1 MNWMDQA
8 RREAGEK
15 AAALGVPGPR
25 HPGWRLIDA
34 SALKQDSG
42 GAAAEVSIDG
52 YLLPG
57 SVRIVF
63 VNGRYVKSLSEP
75 GNDPNVRVSPLG
87 LEPDALHEHFGKS
100 LEAEYYAQ
108 WNAQQFEDCA
118 FVQVKGDAQQAIH
131 VLHVGT
137 HGTSHARCL
146 VVLEPHAQA
155 TLVEEYLGDG
165 FVNAVT
171 EVVLGESAR
180 LRHVRVQEDA
190 GLHVGNTDAKLGS
203 GAHYD
208 STMLSLAGK
217 LSRHYLHVDYLGEH
231 AEAMLGGLNLSDGR
245 QVADVHT
252 RVEHRVPNCKTVQ
265 RHKCIAGGAS
275 TSVFSGNIVVHRGA
289 KGTDTRQESR
299 NLLLSARAKI
309 DAQPELEILNDDVS
323 CKHGATVGQ
332 IDAESLF
339 YLKSRGIDEASAKK
353 LLIYAFAAEIV
364 DRIPLPALVERLRA
378 SMLGRLA

>member
-1 MNWMDQA
+1 VNWMDQA
-8 RREAGEK
+8 RQDAGAR
-15 AAALGVPGPR
+15 AAALGIPGPR

-34 SALKQDSG
+34 SALKQDVG
-42 GAAAEVSIDG
+42 GEAAEVSIDAHV
-52 YLLPG
+52 LPG

-63 VNGRYVKSLSEP
+63 VNGRYAASLSEP
-75 GNDPNVRVSPLG
+75 GNDPKVRVAPLG
-87 LEPDALHEHFGKS
+87 LEADALHAHFGRS

-118 FVQVKGDAQQAIH
+118 FVQVKGEAQQAIH

-146 VVLEPHAQA
+146 VVLEANARA

-165 FVNAVT
+165 FTNAVT
-171 EVVLGESAR
+171 EVVLGEHAH
-180 LRHVRVQEDA
+180 LRHVRVQENA
-190 GLHVGNTDAKLGS
+190 GLHVGNTDARLDS

-231 AEAMLGGLNLSDGR
+231 AEATLNGLNLSDGR

-252 RVEHRVPNCKTVQ
+252 RVDHRVPNCRTVQ

-275 TSVFSGNIVVHRGA
+275 TSVFSGNIVVHKGA
-289 KGTDTRQESR
+289 RGTDTRQESR
-299 NLLLSARAKI
+299 NLLLSPRARI

-323 CKHGATVGQ
+323 CKHGATVGR

-339 YLKSRGIDEASAKK
+339 YLKSRGIDEASAKQ

-364 DRIPLPALVERLRA
+364 DRIALPALVERLRA
-378 SMLGRLA
+378 AMLGRLA